1 AGWRPSAVPTPSN
14 GQGFRRVIGHKCSSS
29 QPRHRYIIEPSAKAL
44 PAREGTG
51 RDAVPGRAGPGCSSR
66 PGGQDACPGAV
77 LRPMGLRERQV
88 LVISEVM
95 PYQKRFLEVSGHAM
109 AYVGAGRGNPIVFLP
124 GHPTT
129 AYPLPHDPPALQ
141 PG

>member
-44 PAREGTG
+44 PAMEGTG

-95 PYQKRFLEVSGHAM
+95 PYQKRFLELAGPAI
-109 AYVGAGRGNPIVFLP
+109 AYGVAERGKPIVVL
-124 GHPTT
+124 HRN
-129 AYPLPHDPPALQ
+129 PASSYRWLDV
-141 PG
+141 